1 MPPIPPTIRSIWL
14 LLAPMALLGACARE
28 APRPDIVLITI
39 DTLRPDAVGWIGE
52 RNDTPTLDRLAREGL
67 AFRHAV
73 TSVPITLPA
82 HAAMLTGCYPFR
94 LGLRDNGQML
104 AAGTPT
110 LASRLREQGY
120 RTAAFVSGFPLKRSF
135 GLDQGFDHYDDT
147 MPAGREGYV
156 ERRAQDTSQAALD
169 WLAAQ
174 DDDVP
179 VFVWIHYY
187 DPHDPY
193 EPPREFWQP
202 GPRGAYDGEVVY
214 TDYWIGR
221 LLEGWPARPDRERL
235 TIYTADHGEAL
246 GEHGEDTHG
255 YFVYDSTVL
264 APLVWHWPER
274 IAAREDPAQVRH
286 VDIAPTV
293 MDLLDRSGPVT
304 DGSCEGEVLTA
315 VTRGDRNVSH
325 PAFVETW
332 LPWNYFG
339 WSPLFALRE
348 PGWKFIDA
356 PTAELFDLAEDP
368 GELRNLA
375 AGLPDQAD
383 RRLVALDAI
392 RAAPPV
398 RDASAADGEVL
409 EQLRGLGYIGIG
421 QGSIEVPAGV
431 ADPKDR
437 IEMRRQLIAA
447 DGLLA
452 AGQVGPGLAALEQ
465 VLAQEPG
472 SRFAALR
479 AGTHLLKLDQPAR
492 ALPFLERAVA
502 NDPERSE
509 ARYALADALTRL
521 GRHADALEHWLE
533 LARLQPRRFEA
544 WFNIAVC
551 HLALGNLE
559 LARQARDR
567 AAGLAEPQ
575 PGAIAELDRMIGRG
589 ATGAPPG

>member
-1 MPPIPPTIRSIWL
+1 MTPIPPTTRSSWL
-14 LLAPMALLGACARE
+14 LLAPLALLGACARE

-147 MPAGREGYV
+147 MPSGREGYV
-156 ERRAQDTSQAALD
+156 ERRARDTSEAALA
-169 WLAAQ
+169 WLGDQ
-174 DDDVP
+174 DDDAP

-221 LLEGWPARPDRERL
+221 LLDGWPARPDRERL

-274 IAAREDPAQVRH
+274 VAAREDPAQVRH

-293 MDLLDRSGPVT
+293 MALLGVAEPVT
-304 DGSCEGEVLTA
+304 DGSCEGSALTA
-315 VTRGDRNVSH
+315 VTQGGDSDSR

-348 PGWKFIDA
+348 PGWKYIDA
-356 PTAELFDLAEDP
+356 PTPELFDLVEDP

-375 AGLPDQAD
+375 AGQPDQAD

-392 RAAPPV
+392 RSAPPV
-398 RDASAADGEVL
+398 RDASAADGDVL

-479 AGTHLLKLDQPAR
+479 AGTHLLKLDQPSQ
-492 ALPFLERAVA
+492 ALPFLERAVG

-551 HLALGNLE
+551 HLSLGNLE
-559 LARQARDR
+559 LAQQARDR

-575 PGAIAELDRMIGRG
+575 PGAIAGLDRMIERG
-589 ATGAPPG
+589 ANGTPPD

>member
-1 MPPIPPTIRSIWL
+1 MTPTRPTPAARWL
-14 LLAPMALLGACARE
+14 LLAPLAVLAACSRE

-39 DTLRPDAVGWIGE
+39 DTLRPDAVGWIGQ

-94 LGLRDNGQML
+94 LGLRDNGQLL
-104 AAGTPT
+104 AAGAPSIATR
-110 LASRLREQGY
+110 LAAQGY
-120 RTAAFVSGFPLKRSF
+120 RTAAFVSGFPLKRTF

-169 WLAAQ
+169 WLAGQ
-174 DDDVP
+174 DDEAP

-221 LLEGWPARPDRERL
+221 LLEGWPERPGRERL
-235 TIYTADHGEAL
+235 TIYTSDHGEAL

-264 APLVWHWPER
+264 APLVWHWPGR

-293 MDLLDRSGPVT
+293 MALVG
-304 DGSCEGEVLTA
+304 GSDPMADAGCEGQVLTA
-315 VTRGDRNVSH
+315 ATQGGANASH

-348 PGWKFIDA
+348 PSWKFIDA
-356 PTAELFDLAEDP
+356 PTPELFDLDGDP
-368 GELRNLA
+368 GEQRNLA
-375 AGLPDQAD
+375 ASQPDQAD
-383 RRLVALDAI
+383 RRLAALDAI
-392 RAAPPV
+392 RAAPPLQ
-398 RDASAADGEVL
+398 DAQAAEGDVL

-421 QGSIEVPAGV
+421 QGSIDVPADA

-437 IEMRRQLIAA
+437 IQMRRQLIAA
-447 DGLLA
+447 DRQLA
-452 AGQVGPGLAALEQ
+452 TGQVEQGLATLQDALR
-465 VLAQEPG
+465 QEPG

-479 AGTHLLKLDQPAR
+479 AGTHLLKLGQPGP

-509 ARYALADALTRL
+509 ARFALADALTRL
-521 GRHADALEHWLE
+521 ERPADALEHWLE

-551 HLALGNLE
+551 HLSLGNTD
-559 LARQARDR
+559 LARRARDR
-567 AAGLAEPQ
+567 AAEIGEPQ
-575 PGAIAELDRMIGRG
+575 PGAIAELDALIGRAGG
-589 ATGAPPG
+589 AAAPD